1 MLGVQGEVRRTGNRD
16 DPDDDGED
24 LRDDFGRRPA
34 DRPRRIRSA
43 DKLLKNL
50 AFFARISFRNALVP
64 P

>member
-34 DRPRRIRSA
+34 DRPWRIRSA
-43 DKLLKNL
+43 DKLLKNV
-50 AFFARISFRNALVP
+50 AFFARISF
-64 P
+64 